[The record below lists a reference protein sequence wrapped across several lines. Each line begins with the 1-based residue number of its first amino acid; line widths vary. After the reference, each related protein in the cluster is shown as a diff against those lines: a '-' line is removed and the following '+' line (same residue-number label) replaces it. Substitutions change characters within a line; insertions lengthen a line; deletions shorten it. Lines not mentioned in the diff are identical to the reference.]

1 MPNSCFEQMLT
12 RAHKF
17 IRLLQDILVVI
28 NNHSKR
34 TLITRVLNVSQTKND
49 IIRLEKRLQF
59 FVNSYMVSI
68 IYYPMLI
75 STLRPLGRNCY
86 ANR

>member
-1 MPNSCFEQMLT
+1 MLT

-28 NNHSKR
+28 NNHSKK

-75 STLRPLGRNCY
+75 STL
-86 ANR
+86 

>member
-1 MPNSCFEQMLT
+1 MPNSYFEQMVT

-75 STLRPLGRNCY
+75 STYGL
-86 ANR
+86 